1 MVIAALLIGLAVGA
15 LAVLLAARPALVER
29 RRRTEEVIVLE
40 RVLAGAEAE
49 LALERGS
56 LDERLETAIKALST
70 EALDANSARFLE
82 LAETHLSGHV
92 RPLKDS
98 LERMDLQLRSVE
110 RTRQEAYGALNEGVR
125 QLRTDQERLRTETGN
140 LVTALRAP
148 HVRGRWGEIQLRRV
162 VEMAGMVE
170 HCDFVEQP
178 TTADGDGNVLRPDV
192 IVNLPGDK
200 QVVIDSKVPLVA
212 YLDAFREDVT
222 DEQRRAFLA
231 DHARHV
237 REHIHRLGQ
246 KAYWRQ
252 LPATPELVVMFLP
265 DESFLRAALEH
276 DSSLVEL
283 AVANNV
289 IPASPTN
296 LIGLLRAVHYGWQ
309 QETIAE
315 SAREISEL
323 GRELYKR
330 LATMG
335 SHVSKLGRSLD
346 GAVKAYNET
355 VGSLERQVLVQARRF
370 EQHGISG
377 IEPPELQPI
386 ERQTRTLAAAEF
398 VEPGQQAT
406 LEAVSAGAD
415 AA

>member
-1 MVIAALLIGLAVGA
+1 MTIVALLIGLAVGA
-15 LAVLLAARPALVER
+15 LAVLVAVRPALADR
-29 RRRTEEVIVLE
+29 RRRAAEVVDLG
-40 RVLAGAEAE
+40 RQLAAAQA
-49 LALERGS
+49 ALEVERAS
-56 LDERLETAIKALST
+56 MDERMATAVKALSA

-82 LAETHLSGHV
+82 LAESRLQGQV
-92 RPLKDS
+92 APLKES
-98 LERMDLQLRSVE
+98 LERIDKQIQGVE
-110 RTRQEAYGALNEGVR
+110 RARQEAYGALNESVR
-125 QLRTDQERLRTETGN
+125 QLRSDQERLRTETGN
-140 LVTALRAP
+140 LATALRAP

-162 VEMAGMVE
+162 IELAGMVE
-170 HCDFVEQP
+170 HCDFEEQAS
-178 TTADGDGNVLRPDV
+178 TTDAEGNVLRPDV
-192 IVNLPGDK
+192 IVRLPGSK
-200 QVVIDSKVPLVA
+200 QIVIDSKVPLVA
-212 YLDAFREDVT
+212 YLDAVREDAT
-222 DEQRRAFLA
+222 DEERRASLA

-237 REHIHRLGQ
+237 REHIQRLGQ

-252 LPATPELVVMFLP
+252 LPATPEFVVMFLP
-265 DESFLRAALEH
+265 DETFLRAALEQ

-315 SAREISEL
+315 SAREVSEL

-335 SHVSKLGRSLD
+335 AHVSKLGRSLD

-370 EQHGISG
+370 ERHGITG
-377 IEPPELQPI
+377 IEPPELVPI
-386 ERQTRTLAAAEF
+386 ERQTRPLAAAEL
-398 VEPGQQAT
+398 VDPAQPAIEP
-406 LEAVSAGAD
+406 VAGAAD